1 MPDEPASAQRRVD
14 ELRRIIERLN
24 FDYYVRDQPSAS
36 DAEYDALMNEL
47 SGLEAAHPDLVTPES
62 PTQRVGAS
70 LQAGFA
76 EIPHPVPMLSLSNVY
91 NEQDLDAWS
100 ERARRASGNAPLT
113 FVTEPKIDGLAV
125 ALTYRDGRLH
135 HGATRGDG
143 STGEDITANLRTI
156 RTLPLN
162 LHRHQGNLPSSL
174 EVRGEVYMRKRD
186 FDAFNDRIEAGGGR
200 AFMNPRNAAAGSL
213 RQLDPRLTAER
224 PLRVFAYGIGYL
236 EGGKRPTTHVDDLA
250 LLRDLG
256 FDTSPDA
263 IEHTAIDDVWKRCRW
278 WLERRDDL
286 GYEIDGVVVKVNDLR
301 LQEEIGFVAREPR
314 WATAFKF
321 PARQQTTVL
330 HRIIINVGRTG
341 TLNPLALL
349 EPVNIGGVMV
359 SRATLHNEDE
369 IIRKD
374 IREGD
379 TVVVQRAGDVIPQ
392 IVSVITE
399 RRPADSQPFTMP
411 STCPSCGTPT
421 HREPG
426 IAMRYCS
433 NAACPAQLKQRVH
446 HFVSRGA
453 MDIAGLGEKLADRFV
468 DLGWIIDVADV
479 YSLPWD
485 EVSALEGLGEKSTT
499 NLRRSLEA
507 SKERPLAR
515 LIVALGIRHIGERSA
530 RLLAERYGSLERLAK
545 ADVAEIN
552 AIGGI
557 GEVLATS
564 VADFFGEPRN
574 VAVIDKL
581 ERAGVRTTDAGDSSM
596 NAPQP
601 LLGTTIVIT
610 GRLEALTRPD
620 AEERLRRAGATVS
633 GAVSKKTTY
642 LVSGADPGSKADRAR
657 ELGVVLID
665 ETEMLR
671 LLAGDAEPSA
681 ISDNGQFTTAM
692 HGDNVNASGV
702 SGGRDASGKG

>member
-1 MPDEPASAQRRVD
+1 MVDEPAPVQRRID
-14 ELRRIIERLN
+14 ELRHIIERLN
-24 FDYYVRDQPSAS
+24 VDYYVRDQPSAT
-36 DAEYDALMNEL
+36 DAEYDALMAEL
-47 SGLEAAHPDLVTPES
+47 RHLEDAHPHLVTPES

-70 LQAGFA
+70 PQAGFA

-91 NEQDLDAWS
+91 NEQELVAWA
-100 ERARRASGNAPLT
+100 ERAKRASGNAPLT

-143 STGEDITANLRTI
+143 TTGEEITANLRTI

-162 LHRHQGNLPSSL
+162 LRRGHNEVPSSL

-186 FDAFNDRIEAGGGR
+186 FAAFNDRIEAGGGKP
-200 AFMNPRNAAAGSL
+200 FMNPRNAAAGSL

-236 EGGKRPTTHVDDLA
+236 QGGNRPPTHLVDLA
-250 LLRDLG
+250 LLGDLG

-263 IEHTAIDDVWKRCRW
+263 AEQKSIEEVWDRCRW
-278 WLERRDDL
+278 WLDRRDDL
-286 GYEIDGVVVKVNDLR
+286 AYEIDGVVIKVNDLR

-321 PARQQTTVL
+321 PARQQTTRV
-330 HRIIINVGRTG
+330 HQIIINVGRTG

-349 EPVNIGGVMV
+349 EPVNIGGVLV

-369 IIRKD
+369 IARKD

-392 IVSVITE
+392 VVSVIPE
-399 RRPADSQPFTMP
+399 RRPSHSRPFAMP
-411 STCPSCGTPT
+411 SACPSCGTPT

-453 MDIAGLGEKLADRFV
+453 MDIVGFGEKLADRFV
-468 DLGWIIDVADV
+468 DLGWIGDVADV
-479 YSLPWD
+479 YCLPWPQ
-485 EVSALEGLGEKSTT
+485 VTQLEGLGEKSTT
-499 NLRRSLEA
+499 NLQRSLEL
-507 SKERPLAR
+507 SKGRPLAR
-515 LIVALGIRHIGERSA
+515 LVVALGIRHIGERSA
-530 RLLAERYGSLERLAK
+530 RLLAERYGSLDRLAR
-545 ADVAEIN
+545 ASMVEVN

-557 GEVLATS
+557 GEILAAS
-564 VADFFGEPRN
+564 VADFFSESRN
-574 VAVIDKL
+574 LAVIEKL
-581 ERAGVRTTDAGDSSM
+581 KRAGVNTVDSDDSSGE
-596 NAPQP
+596 APRP
-601 LLGTTIVIT
+601 LLGKTVVIT
-610 GRLEALTRPD
+610 GRLDSMSRTE

-633 GAVSKKTTY
+633 GAISKKTAY

-657 ELGVVLID
+657 ELGVMLVD
-665 ETEMLR
+665 ETGMLR
-671 LLAGDAEPSA
+671 LLAGDAEPTA
-681 ISDNGQFTTAM
+681 IGDNGQSTI
-692 HGDNVNASGV
+692 
-702 SGGRDASGKG
+702 GGRGDEAGDGSRVRELSGKG